1 MFNRSRFNLQ
11 RYNLPAGGEF
21 DAYIRE
27 TMMTLFNAMV
37 TNGGN
42 SYIVLVANE
51 GFGSKADGASGVMLG
66 TMAAVENVHAGAAGY
81 VIFYTDAYMEE
92 RAGSC
97 VQISQDAL
105 IIVSLDALVGAKAT
119 AGNNLFDVIPMETG
133 FSRYAEASKNYVSP
147 PIAFSSVVDA
157 QVTTFEFSIGYATL
171 TLTLAP
177 GDTVVI
183 DSDNFVVLHNG
194 ENAIDKHTG
203 IWPELTRETFDI
215 QVSSGTLADLVTS
228 ILFTERYL

>member
-1 MFNRSRFNLQ
+1 MFNRSRYNLQ
-11 RYNLPAGGEF
+11 RFNLPAGGEF

-27 TMMTLFNAMV
+27 TMVTVINAMV

-66 TMAAVENVHAGAAGY
+66 ATAASENVHTGAAGY
-81 VIFYTDAYMEE
+81 VIFYTNAYMEE
-92 RAGSC
+92 RTEGY
-97 VQISQDAL
+97 VQVSQDAL
-105 IIVSLDALVGAKAT
+105 IIVSMDALVGAKAS
-119 AGNNLFDVIPMETG
+119 AGNNLFDVIPMEAG
-133 FSRYAEASKNYVSP
+133 FSWYAEASKNYISL
-147 PIAFSSVVDA
+147 PIAFSSIVDA

>member
-1 MFNRSRFNLQ
+1 MVTV
-11 RYNLPAGGEF
+11 
-21 DAYIRE
+21 I
-27 TMMTLFNAMV
+27 NAMV

-66 TMAAVENVHAGAAGY
+66 ATAASENVHTGAAGY
-81 VIFYTDAYMEE
+81 VIFYTNAYMEE
-92 RAGSC
+92 RTEGY
-97 VQISQDAL
+97 VQVSQDAL
-105 IIVSLDALVGAKAT
+105 IIVSMDALVGAKAS
-119 AGNNLFDVIPMETG
+119 AGNNLFDVIPMEAG
-133 FSRYAEASKNYVSP
+133 FSWYAEASKNYISL
-147 PIAFSSVVDA
+147 PIAFSSIVDA